1 MIKYSAAVKWSD
13 EDNGFIA
20 TVPEL
25 HGLSAFGE
33 TQEEA
38 IKELQVV
45 SEIFL
50 ESLKSSGEVLPP
62 PNKLVQHSGQIRLR
76 MPKRL
81 HAELVS
87 EAENEGI
94 SLNTYMVT
102 ILAERHAESQTAKV
116 LTEIMGTIQTIQTAT
131 IFGLMSNNNEYKSP
145 YESIEALSP
154 VAGSEILSVST
165 FRRPQ

>member
-1 MIKYSAAVKWSD
+1 MIKYSATLKWSD

-25 HGLSAFGE
+25 QGLSAFGE

-38 IKELQVV
+38 LKELQLAAEV
-45 SEIFL
+45 FL

-62 PNKLVQHSGQIRLR
+62 PNKLVQYSGQIRLR

-81 HAELVS
+81 HAELAS

-94 SLNTYMVT
+94 SLNLHMVT
-102 ILAERHAESQTAKV
+102 ILAERHAERQTAKA
-116 LTEIMGTIQTIQTAT
+116 LTAIIMNNTQTAAALGFVT
-131 IFGLMSNNNEYKSP
+131 NTMKAP
-145 YESIEALSP
+145 YAPIETP
-154 VAGSEILSVST
+154 VPTVSETVRIDRT
-165 FRRPQ
+165 WRYQ